1 MVMMTMTLTIIVTY
15 AITILV
21 WLSSLLFICNFR
33 IVVPVHMQCT
43 SCSFLSMHIS
53 YLCIVVS
60 LPVTCTCTYN
70 LHLLQKDIHWW
81 NRERTTVGAQF
92 LKHLCNVERD
102 NQDTSKPAARHINLC
117 SHSKQHMAV
126 WNLSLH
132 LGSSESCKTLEQKL
146 IFKLALLIPTTSRN
160 TFHSTNLFLFFLS
173 LCSHQYHSSTFC
185 I

>member
-1 MVMMTMTLTIIVTY
+1 MLLPFLFGWV
-15 AITILV
+15 
-21 WLSSLLFICNFR
+21 LSLFICNFR

-92 LKHLCNVERD
+92 LKHLCNV
-102 NQDTSKPAARHINLC
+102 AARHINLC

-126 WNLSLH
+126 WDLSLH

-146 IFKLALLIPTTSRN
+146 IFKFALLIPTTSRN

>member
-1 MVMMTMTLTIIVTY
+1 MLLPFLFGWV
-15 AITILV
+15 
-21 WLSSLLFICNFR
+21 LSLFICNFR

-126 WNLSLH
+126 WDLSLH
-132 LGSSESCKTLEQKL
+132 LGSSESCKTLEQ
-146 IFKLALLIPTTSRN
+146 IRNFWIALYPTVSTKA
-160 TFHSTNLFLFFLS
+160 FHSNYLFLFFSLS
-173 LCSHQYHSSTFC
+173 CSHQ
-185 I
+185 